1 MCVCL
6 CVCMCVSVCMCARKC
21 EHVCV
26 HVCMCAR
33 KCEHDQEV
41 MHICVVSV
49 LTCLHSFLSCKT
61 GKGGEGG
68 LIVQM

>member
-1 MCVCL
+1 MYACVYVCACVHVCMCVCL
-6 CVCMCVSVCMCARKC
+6 CVCMCVS
-21 EHVCV
+21 
-26 HVCMCAR
+26 VCMCAR